1 MKTLLDFIN
10 TIQPLS
16 ADSLAELQTC
26 FERKCYRAGTLL
38 LSAGE
43 VCQHLYF
50 IERGLTRSFEI
61 DAKGNEITSAFRAEL
76 EVIRSPNSFYDQQPA
91 LESIETLEDSILW
104 CISYQNLKYLQS
116 KYLDVANL
124 SLRILENGIKN
135 YEQRTKQLRDLS
147 VEAHYIEFNQ
157 QQRHLACRVQLRQ
170 LASYLGTTPTNLSR
184 IRHLLMDTD
193 RAVFSKPVKAPF

>member
-10 TIQPLS
+10 TVQPLS
-16 ADSLAELQTC
+16 ADSLAALQTC

-50 IERGLTRSFEI
+50 IERGLTRIFEI
-61 DAKGNEITSAFRAEL
+61 DTKGNEITSAFRAEF
-76 EVIRSPNSFYDQQPA
+76 EVVRSSSSFYDQQPA
-91 LESIETLEDSILW
+91 LESIEILEDSILW

-124 SLRILENGIKN
+124 SLRILENGIKS
-135 YEQRTKQLRDLS
+135 YERRIKQLRDLS

-157 QQRHLACRVQLRQ
+157 QQRHLACRVQIRQ
-170 LASYLGTTPTNLSR
+170 LATYLGTTPTNLSR
-184 IRHLLMDTD
+184 IRHLLTD
-193 RAVFSKPVKAPF
+193 IDRVTFSNPVKAAI